1 MNFWLS
7 ETKNNLEFMVSKIN
21 DFDFNGDFTKINNL
35 VEEVLELIKVFV
47 LITNLIS
54 NYFYGFI
61 LFFTNKHRN
70 MLEKS

>member
-54 NYFYGFI
+54 NYFMVLYCFVRINIGI
-61 LFFTNKHRN
+61 C
-70 MLEKS
+70 